1 LKSRLPRGKVSGI
14 WEGWSQEVIG
24 VVVVS
29 YRWGLIER
37 SSNEGGGRD
46 IVGYKYLES
55 RRAAQDYY

>member
-1 LKSRLPRGKVSGI
+1 VSGI

-37 SSNEGGGRD
+37 SSSEGGGRD